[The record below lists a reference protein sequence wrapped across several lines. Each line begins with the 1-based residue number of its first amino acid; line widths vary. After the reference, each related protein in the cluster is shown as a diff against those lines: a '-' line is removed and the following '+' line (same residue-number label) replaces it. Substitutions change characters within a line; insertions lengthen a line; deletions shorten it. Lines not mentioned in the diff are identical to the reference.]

1 MFDKAE
7 LAAFETLMRP
17 RFEAAGAEPSSWPY
31 RRTAEMLS
39 AIYVAQRDIPA
50 YVALAEQTGL
60 KPEDCLAVAKPMVGR
75 KSADALGR
83 VERSSADGPWS
94 ER

>member
-1 MFDKAE
+1 VFDKAE

-31 RRTAEMLS
+31 R
-39 AIYVAQRDIPA
+39 
-50 YVALAEQTGL
+50 
-60 KPEDCLAVAKPMVGR
+60 PEDCLAVAKPMVGR